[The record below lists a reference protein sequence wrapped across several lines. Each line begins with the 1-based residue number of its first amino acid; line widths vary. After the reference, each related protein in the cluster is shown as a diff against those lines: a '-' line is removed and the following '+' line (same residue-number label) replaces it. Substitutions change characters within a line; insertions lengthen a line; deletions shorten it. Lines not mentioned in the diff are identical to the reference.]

1 MENAML
7 VQVDESLKNLVQE
20 TLRLFLRK
28 RLIALLLHILLQ
40 VKLKVFEDQEE
51 LVLRVDDFFQLDD
64 VGMLKT
70 L

>member
-1 MENAML
+1 ML

-20 TLRLFLRK
+20 TLRLFLWK

-51 LVLRVDDFFQLDD
+51 LVLRVDDFFQPI
-64 VGMLKT
+64 GKQKQE
-70 L
+70 

>member
-1 MENAML
+1 ML

-20 TLRLFLRK
+20 TLRLFFWK

-51 LVLRVDDFFQLDD
+51 LVLRVDDFFQPI
-64 VGMLKT
+64 GKQKQE
-70 L
+70 

>member
-20 TLRLFLRK
+20 TLRLFLWK
-28 RLIALLLHILLQ
+28 RLIALLLHILFQ

-51 LVLRVDDFFQLDD
+51 LVL
-64 VGMLKT
+64 
-70 L
+70 

>member
-20 TLRLFLRK
+20 TLRLFLWK

-51 LVLRVDDFFQLDD
+51 LVLRVDDFFQPR
-64 VGMLKT
+64 GKQKQE
-70 L
+70 